1 MATCDNDHDPI
12 TFEGE
17 FRALCPLC
25 AMRLKLAEAEEV
37 LAEWKRQYEDSPSD
51 DELHEAQRTA
61 DNMEARCNE
70 NEAAISAIVHSEGA
84 EREKAI
90 EEAKKLID

>member
-1 MATCDNDHDPI
+1 MATCDNDHEPI

-37 LAEWKRQYEDSPSD
+37 SAEWQRQYEDGPSD